1 MLKLNKKAARLLRDV
16 IDGYKDGRRNDEL
29 IEMILSIMQEKKGF
43 LYIREIEE
51 LCREINSEAWNTA
64 FYFDVYYLGTHN
76 KYGVKPET
84 KILFYG
90 GGAETRF
97 FTVYSRNS
105 GEYWTGEDV
114 SKRLFIGTERCQF
127 LVSIMVDVIDDFGV
141 GEYRGLHEWGKNL
154 PIVTTIPELLNPQV
168 KEHIKTVWNLK
179 DVLDC
184 VDGTGTIRYY
194 KNGEEIFE
202 PGGASLV
209 ADYSVERRP
218 NSFFP
223 FLNVYLGKKK

>member
-1 MLKLNKKAARLLRDV
+1 MLKLNKKAARLLRNV
-16 IDGYKDGRRNDEL
+16 IDGYKAGRKNDES
-29 IEMILSIMQEKKGF
+29 IEMILSIMQERKGF

-64 FYFDVYYLGTHN
+64 FYFNAYYMGTYD
-76 KYGVKPET
+76 KYPVKPET

-90 GGAETRF
+90 GEHCYYN
-97 FTVYSRNS
+97 VLSRNS
-105 GEYWTGEDV
+105 TGSWSDQEKV
-114 SKRLFIGTERCQF
+114 KNQLFCGTEYCQF
-127 LVSIMVDVIDDFGV
+127 YVSISVDIIDDLGV
-141 GEYRGLHEWGKNL
+141 GEFHGLSTWGKHL
-154 PIVTTIPELLNPQV
+154 PIVHTLPELLNPQV

-179 DVLDC
+179 DVLDGI
-184 VDGTGTIRYY
+184 DGKGTIRYY
-194 KNGEEIFE
+194 KDGEEVLE

-209 ADYSVERRP
+209 ADYSVERRQ